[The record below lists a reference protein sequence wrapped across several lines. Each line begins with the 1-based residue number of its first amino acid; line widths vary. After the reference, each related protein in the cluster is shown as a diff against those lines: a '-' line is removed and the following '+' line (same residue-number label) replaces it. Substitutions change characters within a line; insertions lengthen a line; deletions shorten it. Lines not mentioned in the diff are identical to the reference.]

1 MESLASVSEKFI
13 DRFPEYISYP
23 ERTRLVDSD
32 QVRRRR
38 ISSLACR
45 PRFYTH
51 VLTSTCVHPTEK
63 ALLSPW
69 NCSVDRAKQF
79 SEFEELV
86 QRVASCFKGDTLEEV
101 IENLRMDNSEW
112 AKNCLQRMDRM
123 SPLRWVQSQIH
134 RRMWRAFNPLDAYI
148 EGCGGHSTL

>member
-51 VLTSTCVHPTEK
+51 VTD
-63 ALLSPW
+63 
-69 NCSVDRAKQF
+69 VDVCTPYRKGATLPLELF
-79 SEFEELV
+79 SGSSEAVF
-86 QRVASCFKGDTLEEV
+86 RV
-101 IENLRMDNSEW
+101 
-112 AKNCLQRMDRM
+112 
-123 SPLRWVQSQIH
+123 
-134 RRMWRAFNPLDAYI
+134 
-148 EGCGGHSTL
+148 